1 MKTDPLFNLKQK
13 NKLSREKKVTLGLI
27 ITGILSFLVVL
38 ITIYGQFTGTFLIK
52 LTSAAER
59 KGILLATDYGFET
72 ETERL
77 VLNPISEI
85 EDIIE
90 SNIVRIDEILASEGG
105 QYVDPDGN
113 KYYIAY
119 TFYIKNSGQEVI
131 DVKYDL
137 MIAKQHKRL
146 GEALAIIMYIDELD
160 GTQPEKE
167 VYYKP
172 EGSNLMGTKKFAD
185 FEPGDIK
192 KITIIAFIDGHY
204 STPQMLGGAVKIQ
217 LIFGVETADDE

>member
-1 MKTDPLFNLKQK
+1 MKTDPLFNLQQK
-13 NKLSREKKVTLGLI
+13 NKLSKEKKVTLGLI

-59 KGILLATDYGFET
+59 KGILLATDYGFAT
-72 ETERL
+72 ETEKL
-77 VLNPISEI
+77 VLNPISEV
-85 EDIIE
+85 EDILE

-105 QYVDPDGN
+105 QYEDPDGN
-113 KYYIAY
+113 EYYIAY

-137 MIAKQHKRL
+137 MLARQHRRL
-146 GEALAIIMYIDELD
+146 GEALAVIMYIDDLD
-160 GTQPEKE
+160 GTPPVKE
-167 VYYKP
+167 TYHKP
-172 EGSNLMGTKKFAD
+172 ADSSLMGTKKFPN
-185 FEPGDIK
+185 FQPGEIK

-204 STPQMLGGAVKIQ
+204 STPDMLGGAVKIQ
-217 LIFGVETADDE
+217 LIFSVETADE

>member
-13 NKLSREKKVTLGLI
+13 RRLSREKKVTLGLI
-27 ITGILSFLVVL
+27 ITGFLSLLVVL

-59 KGILLATDYGFET
+59 KGISLATDYGFET
-72 ETERL
+72 ETEKL
-77 VLNPISEI
+77 VLNPISDV

-90 SNIVRIDEILASEGG
+90 SNIIRIDEILASDGG

-113 KYYIAY
+113 NYYIAY
-119 TFYIKNSGQEVI
+119 TFYIKNSGREVI
-131 DVKYDL
+131 NIKYDL
-137 MIAKQHKRL
+137 ILAKQYKRL
-146 GEALAIIMYIDELD
+146 GEALAVIIYVDNLD

-167 VYYKP
+167 VYYKQ
-172 EGSNLMGTKKFAD
+172 EGSNVLGTKR
-185 FEPGDIK
+185 FENFEVDAVK

-204 STPQMLGGAVKIQ
+204 STSKMLGGAVKIQ
-217 LIFGVETADDE
+217 LVFGVETAEE